1 MTVAVERSVSKKPR
15 IRNGICG
22 SGDKMSSALIEGL
35 RLPKSHKVFQIYG
48 AQERVCNTLSLFEKR
63 YGQYLE
69 SEDQRIIKWLIRNLN
84 CLGGFCY
91 TRGNDDN
98 FVFPESFLEKIEE
111 RIMDVFQPATGDC
124 MDFLIHETESFIH
137 LDRARIETRD
147 LERAFAIWY
156 EVLYGKQ
163 DPSGS
168 VLLMSKVLNR
178 LSTYFFN
185 LIRYESFKR
194 GIGEN
199 TWAGKVESF

>member
-1 MTVAVERSVSKKPR
+1 MTLSVERKPR
-15 IRNGICG
+15 IRNGVCG

-48 AQERVCNTLSLFEKR
+48 SQERVCNTLSLFQTR
-63 YGQYLE
+63 YEHYLDE
-69 SEDQRIIKWLIRNLN
+69 EDKQIIKWLIRNLN

-98 FVFPESFLEKIEE
+98 FVFPESFLLKIEE
-111 RIMDVFQPATGDC
+111 RIIDVFQPATGDC
-124 MDFLIHETESFIH
+124 MDFLIHDTEPFIH
-137 LDRARIETRD
+137 LDRARIEVRD

-163 DPSGS
+163 EPFGNI
-168 VLLMSKVLNR
+168 LLMSKVLNR

-185 LIRYESFKR
+185 LIRYESVKR
-194 GIGEN
+194 GITEKP
-199 TWAGKVESF
+199 WSGKVENF

>member
-1 MTVAVERSVSKKPR
+1 MVAVAEKKPR

-48 AQERVCNTLSLFEKR
+48 SQERVCNTLSLFKCR
-63 YGQYLE
+63 YGAELE
-69 SEDQRIIKWLIRNLN
+69 AADLRIVTWLIRNLN

-91 TRGNDDN
+91 TKGKDDN
-98 FVFPESFLEKIEE
+98 FVFPESFLDSIEQ
-111 RIMDVFQPATGDC
+111 RIFEVFQPATTDC
-124 MDFLIHETESFIH
+124 LDFLIHDDEAFIL
-137 LDRARIETRD
+137 LDRCRVEVRD

-163 DPSGS
+163 EPTGS
-168 VLLMSKVLNR
+168 ILLMSQTLNR

-185 LIRYESFKR
+185 LLRYESLKKN
-194 GIGEN
+194 IAEKP
-199 TWAGKVESF
+199 WSGKVEDF

>member
-1 MTVAVERSVSKKPR
+1 MVAVVEKKPR

-48 AQERVCNTLSLFEKR
+48 SQERVCNTLSLFKCR
-63 YGQYLE
+63 YGAELE
-69 SEDQRIIKWLIRNLN
+69 AEDLRIVTWLIRNLN

-91 TRGNDDN
+91 TKGKDDN
-98 FVFPESFLEKIEE
+98 FVFPESFLDSIEQ
-111 RIMDVFQPATGDC
+111 RIFDVFQPATTDC
-124 MDFLIHETESFIH
+124 LDFLIHDDEAFIL
-137 LDRARIETRD
+137 LDRCRVEVRD

-163 DPSGS
+163 EPSGS
-168 VLLMSKVLNR
+168 ILLMSQTLNR

-185 LIRYESFKR
+185 LLRYESLKKN
-194 GIGEN
+194 IAEKP
-199 TWAGKVESF
+199 WSGKVEDF